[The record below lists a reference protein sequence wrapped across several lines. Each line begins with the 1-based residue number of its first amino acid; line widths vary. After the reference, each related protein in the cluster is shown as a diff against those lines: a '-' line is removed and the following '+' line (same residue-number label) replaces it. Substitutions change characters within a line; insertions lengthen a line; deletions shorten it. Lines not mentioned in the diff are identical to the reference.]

1 MFRGV
6 WVVWKK
12 EMLVWAKNP
21 LFALVRSLIFPLLWI
36 IIFGYAFGGDIESIP
51 VAIVQEDFSPLA
63 SDYVSALQKEG
74 VLQLT
79 TTTNYATAV
88 KLFKEKK
95 VYAVLYLPPDFGE
108 DLKKGREVEV
118 LFSLDETS
126 PQISS
131 AALTY
136 ITTVTSRFSE
146 DVRLNGASNK
156 VNLNKN
162 TLYGRGTGYLDFLA
176 PGVIMMTIV
185 FSAMFSGGLG
195 LVVDR
200 DFGTLRMLMAAPIS
214 KASIIIGKTSAGVTQ
229 SLFSGIFALLIAML
243 IGVKMETGLAG
254 MLLMVLLMLIAAF
267 GFIGMSIA
275 IGTKIRKIEHLM
287 LSMQLVIIPMWFL
300 SGGLYPIESMPS
312 WMTPLALV
320 NPMTY
325 ATDAMRSVMLRGV
338 IWESLALNIA
348 VMSVFAVSMLILGS
362 LSFKRTI
369 E

>member
-1 MFRGV
+1 MMREV
-6 WVVWKK
+6 YVVWKK
-12 EMLVWAKNP
+12 EMLIWAKNP

-36 IIFGYAFGGDIESIP
+36 IIFGYAFGGDIERIP
-51 VAIVQEDFSPLA
+51 IAIVQEDFSPQAL
-63 SDYVSALQKEG
+63 DYLSAVQKEG
-74 VLQLT
+74 ILQIT
-79 TTTNYATAV
+79 TTTNYATAS

-95 VYAVLYLPPDFGE
+95 VHAIVYLPPGFGE
-108 DLKKGREVEV
+108 SLSRGGGGEV

-131 AALTY
+131 AAVNY
-136 ITTVTSRFSE
+136 ITTATNRYAEGIQPKLGNQVTLSR
-146 DVRLNGASNK
+146 
-156 VNLNKN
+156 N
-162 TLYGRGTGYLDFLA
+162 TLFGRGIEYLDFLA

-200 DFGTLRMLMAAPIS
+200 EFGTLRMLMAAPIS

-229 SLFSGIFALLIAML
+229 SIFSGIFALLVAVM
-243 IGVKMETGLAG
+243 IGVNVKAGLTGA
-254 MLLMVLLMLIAAF
+254 LLMVLLMLIAAF

-300 SGGLYPIESMPS
+300 SGGLYPLESMPS
-312 WMTPLALV
+312 WMKPLAIV
-320 NPMTY
+320 NPLTY

-338 IWESLALNIA
+338 VLEALFLDLV
-348 VMSVFAVSMLILGS
+348 VMSLFAVAMLLLGW

>member
-1 MFRGV
+1 MLRGI

-36 IIFGYAFGGDIESIP
+36 IIFGYAFGGDIEEIP

-63 SDYVSALQKEG
+63 TDYVSALQKEG

-95 VYAVLYLPPDFGE
+95 VYAIIYLPPDFGE
-108 DLKKGREVEV
+108 SLKKGRKVEV

-126 PQISS
+126 PQISGV
-131 AALTY
+131 ALTY
-136 ITTVTSRFSE
+136 ITTATSSFSK
-146 DVRLNGASNK
+146 DIRINGANQL

-162 TLYGRGTGYLDFLA
+162 TLFGRGIEYLDFLA

-200 DFGTLRMLMAAPIS
+200 EFGTLRMLMAAPIS
-214 KASIIIGKTSAGVTQ
+214 KTSIIIGKTAVGVTQ
-229 SLFSGIFALLIAML
+229 SLFSGIFALLVAIL
-243 IGVKMETGLAG
+243 IGVKIKGGEVGF
-254 MLLMVLLMLIAAF
+254 LLIILLMLIAAF

-275 IGTKIRKIEHLM
+275 IGTRIRKIEHLM
-287 LSMQLVIIPMWFL
+287 LSMQLIIIPMWFL
-300 SGGLYPIESMPS
+300 SGGLYPLESMPS
-312 WMTPLALV
+312 WMRPLAIIDPL
-320 NPMTY
+320 TY
-325 ATDAMRSVMLRGV
+325 ATDAMRTVMLRGA
-338 IWESLALNIA
+338 IWEAIIRDIA
-348 VMSVFAVSMLILGS
+348 IMVAFAVLMLIVGS

>member
-1 MFRGV
+1 
-6 WVVWKK
+6 
-12 EMLVWAKNP
+12 
-21 LFALVRSLIFPLLWI
+21 
-36 IIFGYAFGGDIESIP
+36 
-51 VAIVQEDFSPLA
+51 
-63 SDYVSALQKEG
+63 
-74 VLQLT
+74 
-79 TTTNYATAV
+79 
-88 KLFKEKK
+88 
-95 VYAVLYLPPDFGE
+95 
-108 DLKKGREVEV
+108 
-118 LFSLDETS
+118 
-126 PQISS
+126 
-131 AALTY
+131 
-136 ITTVTSRFSE
+136 
-146 DVRLNGASNK
+146 
-156 VNLNKN
+156 
-162 TLYGRGTGYLDFLA
+162 
-176 PGVIMMTIV
+176 
-185 FSAMFSGGLG
+185 
-195 LVVDR
+195 
-200 DFGTLRMLMAAPIS
+200 
-214 KASIIIGKTSAGVTQ
+214 
-229 SLFSGIFALLIAML
+229 ML